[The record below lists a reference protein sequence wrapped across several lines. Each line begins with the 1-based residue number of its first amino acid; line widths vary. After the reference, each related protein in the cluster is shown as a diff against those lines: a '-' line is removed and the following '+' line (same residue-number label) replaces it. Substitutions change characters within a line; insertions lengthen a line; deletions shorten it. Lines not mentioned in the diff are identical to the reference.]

1 MANKVIRVMKPNIVT
16 HTGNSG
22 NPRVD
27 GVVVGYR
34 KFYAQYVNSEINE
47 TKSILN
53 EAVRS
58 GVFK

>member
-1 MANKVIRVMKPNIVT
+1 MKPNIVT

-27 GVVVGYR
+27 GVVVGFG

-58 GVFK
+58 GAFK